1 MATEGWQKFYGG
13 YEKQDP
19 ETYEFLYTMEE
30 YITKIPDIEKGEWD
44 PKLGPL
50 KEKERLK
57 IGSILG
63 QVNWAARQGRYNLSY
78 GVSHCQQLAGAG
90 MREAMEW
97 TAKLVTRAKK
107 DVVVRVPRLGCDLEN
122 IVVISASNA
131 AFAAQPKGHSQGGLI
146 CIVAHPND
154 LKKKAPG
161 CHFGGAE
168 HKDPEGGP
176 LQHKR

>member
-1 MATEGWQKFYGG
+1 MATEGWQKFYGR

-57 IGSILG
+57 IGAILG

-90 MREAMEW
+90 MREAME
-97 TAKLVTRAKK
+97 
-107 DVVVRVPRLGCDLEN
+107 
-122 IVVISASNA
+122 
-131 AFAAQPKGHSQGGLI
+131 
-146 CIVAHPND
+146 
-154 LKKKAPG
+154 
-161 CHFGGAE
+161 
-168 HKDPEGGP
+168 
-176 LQHKR
+176 